1 MIIKPIRVFEHESL
15 KVGEKGFTSNHL
27 DLLSKYLGDREGDDF
42 PYYSLI
48 NKGVR
53 FKQYVGVISVGKV
66 QIEVLP
72 KADKK
77 ADNEDIWE
85 RHLLEMLRVVYKL
98 KVNVP
103 TEAGQQMKRSHVLDV
118 FLDHFLNEVERILH
132 MGLVK
137 AYRRIEDNCTALKGR
152 LVMSKHIAKNI
163 IHKECF
169 YVNYTTYDRNQV
181 LNRILYKTLR
191 IISDVTAN
199 SHITLKAKTLMFEF
213 PELNDIVVSDSLFS
227 KLSYDRKTEEYR
239 DAIELA
245 KMILL
250 NYMPN
255 LKYSNNNV
263 LALMFDM
270 NKLWEEYVYIMLKR
284 KIGGQYTV
292 LAQNTKNFWHSDAI
306 GKKTIRPDIVIL
318 DNKGENCIAVLDTK
332 WKCPKDGKPSDADL
346 KQMYVY
352 HEYWRTARTALLYPG
367 NSMKTDGEFYETPS
381 GNTSKKCS
389 MIYLP
394 ICDGS
399 NKTNLIEM
407 INLDAVS
414 SWLDLPSP
422 PASRR

>member
-1 MIIKPIRVFEHESL
+1 MKIEPIRVFEHESL
-15 KVGEKGFTSNHL
+15 KVGEKGFTSDHL

-53 FKQYVGVISVGKV
+53 FKQYVGVICVGKV

-72 KADKK
+72 KADKN
-77 ADNEDIWE
+77 AGTEDMWE

-98 KVNVP
+98 KVAVP
-103 TEAGQQMKRSHVLDV
+103 TNADQKLKHNHVLDV
-118 FLDHFLNEVERILH
+118 FLDHFLNEVEHILH
-132 MGLVK
+132 VGLVK
-137 AYRRIEDNCTALKGR
+137 AYRRVEDNRTALKGR

-163 IHKECF
+163 VHKERF
-169 YVNYTTYDRNQV
+169 YVDYTTYDRNHIF
-181 LNRILYKTLR
+181 NRLLYKTLR
-191 IISDVTAN
+191 IIPDVTTS
-199 SHITLKAKTLMFEF
+199 SHIALRAKTLVFEF
-213 PELNDIVVSDSLFS
+213 PELNDVVVTHTLFS

-239 DAIELA
+239 NAIELA

-255 LKYSNNNV
+255 LKYSNNNNV

-284 KIGGQYTV
+284 RLGSGYSV
-292 LAQNTKNFWHSDAI
+292 LAQNAKRFWHSDSV
-306 GKKTIRPDIVIL
+306 GLKTVRPDIVVL
-318 DNKGENCIAVLDTK
+318 KDGKCIAVLDTK

-352 HEYWRTARTALLYPG
+352 HEYWNTERTALLYPG
-367 NSMKTDGEFYETPS
+367 KSSNTDGTFYETPS
-381 GNTSKKCS
+381 GKQASMKCS

-394 ICDGS
+394 INDD
-399 NKTNLIEM
+399 TNLNGM
-407 INLDAVS
+407 I
-414 SWLDLPSP
+414 DLEEVVTTLQTN
-422 PASRR
+422 

>member
-1 MIIKPIRVFEHESL
+1 MRTELIRVFEHESL
-15 KVGEKGFTSNHL
+15 TVDEKRFTTGHL
-27 DLLSKYLGDREGDDF
+27 KLLSEYLGDREGDDF

-53 FKQYVGVISVGKV
+53 FKQYVGVICVGKV

-77 ADNEDIWE
+77 ADDKDTWE

-98 KVNVP
+98 KVAAP
-103 TEAGQQMKRSHVLDV
+103 TKADQKLKHSHVLDV

-132 MGLVK
+132 VGLVK
-137 AYRRIEDNCTALKGR
+137 AYRRVEDNRTALKGR

-163 IHKECF
+163 VHKERF
-169 YVNYTTYDRNQV
+169 YVNYTTYDRNHIF
-181 LNRILYKTLR
+181 NRILYKALR
-191 IISDVTAN
+191 IIPDITTSN
-199 SHITLKAKTLMFEF
+199 HIALRAKTLLFEF
-213 PELNDIVVSDSLFS
+213 PELNDIVVTHTLFS
-227 KLSYDRKTEEYR
+227 KLSYDRKAEEYR
-239 DAIELA
+239 NAIELA

-255 LKYSNNNV
+255 LKYSNNNNV

-284 KIGGQYTV
+284 ELGSGYRV
-292 LAQNTKNFWHSDAI
+292 LAQNTKHFWHSASV
-306 GKKTIRPDIVIL
+306 GLKTIRPDIVVY
-318 DNKGENCIAVLDTK
+318 DRQDNCIAVLDTK

-352 HEYWRTARTALLYPG
+352 HEYWKTERTALLYPG
-367 NSMKTDGEFYETPS
+367 NSSQTDGTFDKTP
-381 GNTSKKCS
+381 TDKHASKKCS

-394 ICDGS
+394 INDEN
-399 NKTNLIEM
+399 NKAGLNEM
-407 INLDAVS
+407 INLDDVVS
-414 SWLDLPSP
+414 FC
-422 PASRR
+422 ASSSN